1 MKLLTI
7 IAEAALER
15 RLTAD
20 LASLGARGWT
30 IVEAHGHGRHGDAE
44 GDMLGGGN
52 IRIEV
57 IAPPEV
63 VAAVVDHVRDVYF
76 EHWGLIVFSHDVDV
90 VRSEKF
96 KD

>member
-7 IAEAALER
+7 VAEASLER

-20 LASLGARGWT
+20 LAAHGARGWT
-30 IVEAHGHGRHGDAE
+30 IVQAHGHGLHGDADE
-44 GDMLGGGN
+44 DMLSGGN

-57 IAPPEV
+57 IAPP
-63 VAAVVDHVRDVYF
+63 AVVEAVTTHLRDVYF
-76 EHWGLIVFSHDVDV
+76 EHWGMIVFSHDVDV

-96 KD
+96 KG

>member
-20 LASLGARGWT
+20 LAALGARGWT
-30 IVEAHGHGRHGDAE
+30 IVAAHGHGRHGDAE

-63 VAAVVDHVRDVYF
+63 VAAAVARLRDVYF
-76 EHWGLIVFSHDVDV
+76 EHWGMIVFSHDVEV

-96 KD
+96 KG

>member
-7 IAEAALER
+7 VAEASLER

-20 LASLGARGWT
+20 LATLGARGWT

-57 IAPPEV
+57 IATPEV
-63 VAAVVDHVRDVYF
+63 VAAAVDHLRDVYF
-76 EHWGLIVFSHDVDV
+76 EHWGMIVFSHDVDV

-96 KD
+96 KG